1 MNEKPPTDPPDEAG
15 LHEYVDAEF
24 TVAGLESPSKEKAL
38 HDALKTLSG
47 LESLNI
53 SHGKVMAHYEPVLLS
68 RKHLEEA
75 IQRAGFQI
83 SEAHATD
90 SSPMTDAFAEENK
103 PPENS

>member
-1 MNEKPPTDPPDEAG
+1 MDEKQTDPPDEAG

-24 TVAGLESPSKEKAL
+24 TVSGLESPSREKGL
-38 HDALKTLSG
+38 RDALEKLPGLASLS
-47 LESLNI
+47 I
-53 SHGKVMAHYEPVLLS
+53 FHGKVMAHYEPVLLS

-103 PPENS
+103 PPKTT

>member
-1 MNEKPPTDPPDEAG
+1 MNEKQTDPPDEAG

-24 TVAGLESPSKEKAL
+24 TLAGLESPSREKAL
-38 HDALKTLSG
+38 RDALEKIPGLKSLS
-47 LESLNI
+47 I
-53 SHGKVMAHYEPVLLS
+53 YHGKVMAHYEPVLLS

-75 IQRAGFQI
+75 IQSAGFQI

-103 PPENS
+103 PPETT

>member
-1 MNEKPPTDPPDEAG
+1 MNEKPMDSPDEAG

-24 TVAGLESPSKEKAL
+24 TVAGLESPGREKGL
-38 HDALKTLSG
+38 RDALEKLPG
-47 LESLNI
+47 LKSI
-53 SHGKVMAHYEPVLLS
+53 SIFRGRVMAHYEPVLLS

-83 SEAHATD
+83 SETHATD

-103 PPENS
+103 PPGTT